1 MNLHQLAKSIVASL
15 WHNSIEEFRTD
26 GIVKNYEKP
35 TESLS
40 EFLSEV
46 VFRERINFYPG
57 DPGGHCA
64 KTAVFMSITKTPA
77 RAELLK
83 PKDKVNLQKMMP
95 KVIQHIQ
102 GGCIDETKKMLLI
115 TDNMNTDLINPWRG
129 NLKNIQSRDGKE
141 VVILFVDPECEL
153 HDMGMACGLSPF

>member
-15 WHNSIEEFRTD
+15 WHNSIEELRVD

-35 TESLS
+35 PESLS
-40 EFLSEV
+40 EFLNEV
-46 VFRERINFYPG
+46 VLRELINFYPG
-57 DPGGHCA
+57 KPSGDCA
-64 KTAVFMSITKTPA
+64 KTAVFMSLTKNPP
-77 RAELLK
+77 RGKWLK
-83 PKDKVNLQKMMP
+83 TKDKVNLEKMIP
-95 KVIQHIQ
+95 KVIQHMQ
-102 GGCIDETKKMLLI
+102 GRCIDKTQKMLLI

-141 VVILFVDPECEL
+141 VVILFVDPKGEL